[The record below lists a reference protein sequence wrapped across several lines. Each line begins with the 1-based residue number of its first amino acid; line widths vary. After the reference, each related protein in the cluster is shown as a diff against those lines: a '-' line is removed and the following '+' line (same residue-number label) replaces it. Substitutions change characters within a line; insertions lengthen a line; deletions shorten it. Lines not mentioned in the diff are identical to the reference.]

1 MKIENWN
8 GHTIRFVK
16 KDGEWWAVL
25 KDVCEALGLKTFDV
39 RKRIEKDMVSN
50 HPLKTAGGQQEMLI
64 VNEYGIYDTVFQSR
78 KKEAK
83 EFRHWVYAVIKE
95 LREAAG
101 LEGFQAFRM
110 FSKEH
115 QKAAMQAIH
124 NNIPKPSKK
133 DYIKANVIAD
143 KAVSNKY
150 GYKKMVKKND
160 MTPSMQKDRVKVLD
174 DVVDLLIAKER
185 FGLDISVSETIY
197 KHITH

>member
-1 MKIENWN
+1 MRTEDWK
-8 GHTIRFVK
+8 GHTIRFVEVK
-16 KDGEWWAVL
+16 GEWWAVL
-25 KDVCEALGLKTFDV
+25 KDVCEVLGLNTRDV
-39 RKRIEKDMVSN
+39 RRRIEKDMVSN
-50 HPLKTAGGQQEMLI
+50 HPLETPGGQQEMLI

-124 NNIPKPSKK
+124 NNIPKPLKK
-133 DYIKANVIAD
+133 DYIKANIIAD

-160 MTPSMQKDRVKVLD
+160 MSANMQKDRVKVLD
-174 DVVDLLIAKER
+174 DVVDLMIAKER

-197 KHITH
+197 KNITH

>member
-8 GHTIRFVK
+8 GYDIRFVEK
-16 KDGEWWAVL
+16 SGEWWAVAL
-25 KDVCEALGLKTFDV
+25 DVCLALGLKQVTRALKSLKGV
-39 RKRIEKDMVSN
+39 TKCKVSSGGEMREVNIINEK
-50 HPLKTAGGQQEMLI
+50 A
-64 VNEYGIYDTVFQSR
+64 IYKLAFKSR
-78 KKEAK
+78 KKEAE
-83 EFRHWVYAVIKE
+83 EFQDWVVDIIKE

-124 NNIPKPSKK
+124 NNIPKPLKK

-150 GYKKMVKKND
+150 GYKKMAKKND

-174 DVVDLLIAKER
+174 DVVDLMIAKER
-185 FGLDISVSETIY
+185 FGLDVSVSETIY
-197 KHITH
+197 KNITH

>member
-1 MKIENWN
+1 MREVNIIN
-8 GHTIRFVK
+8 
-16 KDGEWWAVL
+16 
-25 KDVCEALGLKTFDV
+25 
-39 RKRIEKDMVSN
+39 EK
-50 HPLKTAGGQQEMLI
+50 A
-64 VNEYGIYDTVFQSR
+64 IYKLAFKSR
-78 KKEAK
+78 KKEAE
-83 EFRHWVYAVIKE
+83 EFQDWVVDIIKE

-110 FSKEH
+110 FSKKH
-115 QKAAMQAIH
+115 QKEAMQAIH

-150 GYKKMVKKND
+150 GCKKMVKKND
-160 MTPSMQKDRVKVLD
+160 MTPGMQKDRVKVLD

>member
-1 MKIENWN
+1 MKIESWN
-8 GHTIRFVK
+8 GYYIRFVE

-25 KDVCEALGLKTFDV
+25 KDVCNALSLQAKKV
-39 RKRIEKDMVSN
+39 RQRLEKGVVSK
-50 HPLKTAGGQQEMLI
+50 HTLETAGGLQELLI

-83 EFRHWVYAVIKE
+83 EFRRFVYSVLKE

-143 KAVSNKY
+143 KAISNKY

-160 MTPSMQKDRVKVLD
+160 MTANMLKDRVKVLD
-174 DVVDLLIAKER
+174 DVVDLMIAKER
-185 FGLDISVSETIY
+185 FGLDVSVSETIY
-197 KHITH
+197 KNITH

>member
-1 MKIENWN
+1 MRTENWN
-8 GHTIRFVK
+8 GYDIRFVE
-16 KDGEWWAVL
+16 KDGEWWAVAV
-25 KDVCEALGLKTFDV
+25 DVCLALGLKQVTRALKACKAGV
-39 RKRIEKDMVSN
+39 TKCKVSSSGEMREVNIISEK
-50 HPLKTAGGQQEMLI
+50 A
-64 VNEYGIYDTVFQSR
+64 IYKLAFKSR
-78 KKEAK
+78 KKEAE
-83 EFRHWVYAVIKE
+83 EFQDWVVDIIKD

-115 QKAAMQAIH
+115 QKEAMQAIH

-150 GYKKMVKKND
+150 GCKKMVKKND
-160 MTPSMQKDRVKVLD
+160 MTPGMQKDRVKVLD
-174 DVVDLLIAKER
+174 DVVDLMIAKER

>member
-8 GHTIRFVK
+8 GYDIRFVEN
-16 KDGEWWAVL
+16 DGEWWAVL
-25 KDVCEALGLKTFDV
+25 KDVCDALGLKAKKV
-39 RKRIEKDMVSN
+39 RERLEKGVVSKC
-50 HPLKTAGGQQEMLI
+50 PLDTTGGLQEMLI

-83 EFRHWVYAVIKE
+83 EFRRFVYSVLKE

-110 FSKEH
+110 FSEEH

-124 NNIPKPSKK
+124 NNIPKTSKK

-143 KAVSNKY
+143 KAISNKY

-174 DVVDLLIAKER
+174 DVVDLMIAKER
-185 FGLDISVSETIY
+185 FGLDVSVSETIY
-197 KHITH
+197 KNITH

>member
-1 MKIENWN
+1 MRIEYWN
-8 GHTIRFVK
+8 KHPIRFVEVN
-16 KDGEWWAVL
+16 GEWWAVAV
-25 KDVCEALGLKTFDV
+25 DVCLALGLKQVT
-39 RKRIEKDMVSN
+39 RA
-50 HPLKTAGGQQEMLI
+50 LKSLKGVTKCNTLTAGGVQETNI
-64 VNEYGIYDTVFQSR
+64 ISEKAIYKLAFKSR
-78 KKEAK
+78 KKEAE
-83 EFRHWVYAVIKE
+83 EFQDWVVDIIKE

-115 QKAAMQAIH
+115 QKASMQAIH

-160 MTPSMQKDRVKVLD
+160 MSANMLKDRVKVLD
-174 DVVDLLIAKER
+174 DVVDLMIAKER

-197 KHITH
+197 KNITH

>member
-1 MKIENWN
+1 
-8 GHTIRFVK
+8 V
-16 KDGEWWAVL
+16 AS
-25 KDVCEALGLKTFDV
+25 DVCEALGLKQVTRALRTCKAGV
-39 RKRIEKDMVSN
+39 TKCKVSSGGEMREVNIINEK
-50 HPLKTAGGQQEMLI
+50 A
-64 VNEYGIYDTVFQSR
+64 IYKLAFKSR
-78 KKEAK
+78 KKEAE
-83 EFRHWVYAVIKE
+83 EFQDWVVDIIKE

-110 FSKEH
+110 FSKER

>member
-1 MKIENWN
+1 
-8 GHTIRFVK
+8 
-16 KDGEWWAVL
+16 
-25 KDVCEALGLKTFDV
+25 
-39 RKRIEKDMVSN
+39 MVSN

-115 QKAAMQAIH
+115 QKAAMQAVH

-174 DVVDLLIAKER
+174 DVVDLMIAKER
-185 FGLDISVSETIY
+185 FGLDVSVSETIY
-197 KHITH
+197 KNITH